1 VVAINEK
8 NLMKKKK
15 GKSTAILDEKNVIS
29 ERKVKEKKAKVKSSF
44 ADISPIVDIT
54 NNDFFEMR
62 SGEYLEI
69 IQIET
74 KDIYSL
80 NSSDLNDDINNLANF
95 YTVFTSDIK
104 IVPLNVPL
112 NLEEQKDHIYRQIKK
127 CKNAVYKALL
137 EDRLKELQVLEQGRT
152 NREYFIFL
160 YADEEKKLLEKL
172 HQAKMLLS
180 RSNAPIELTAEKK
193 INILNQIFNPNTKPL
208 GESE

>member
-1 VVAINEK
+1 MVVINEK
-8 NLMKKKK
+8 NLMKKKN
-15 GKSTAILDEKNVIS
+15 GKSIAILDEKNVVS
-29 ERKVKEKKAKVKSSF
+29 EKKIKKSKVKVKSSF

-80 NSSDLNDDINNLANF
+80 NSSDLNDDVNNLANF
-95 YTVFTSDIK
+95 YTAYTSDIK
-104 IVPLNVPL
+104 KVPLNVPL

-127 CKNAVYKALL
+127 CKNQVYKALL
-137 EDRLKELQVLEQGRT
+137 ENRLEEFQVLEKNRT

-193 INILNQIFNPNTKPL
+193 INILNQMFNPNTKPL

>member
-1 VVAINEK
+1 MVAMNEK
-8 NLMKKKK
+8 NLKKNKR
-15 GKSTAILDEKNVIS
+15 GNSTAILDEKNTVS
-29 ERKVKEKKAKVKSSF
+29 EKKIKEKKKKVKSSF
-44 ADISPIVDIT
+44 AEIAPIVDIT

-80 NSSDLNDDINNLANF
+80 NSNDLNDDVNNIANF
-95 YTVFTSDIK
+95 YTAFTSDIK

-112 NLEEQKDHIYRQIKK
+112 NLEEQKDHIYRQIKR
-127 CKNAVYKALL
+127 CKNIVYKSLL
-137 EDRLKELQVLEQGRT
+137 ESRLKELEVLEKNRT

-180 RSNAPIELTAEKK
+180 RSNPAIELSIEKK
-193 INILNQIFNPNTKPL
+193 TNILNQMFNPNTKPL
-208 GESE
+208 SESE

>member
-1 VVAINEK
+1 MVVINEK
-8 NLMKKKK
+8 KLMKKKK
-15 GKSTAILDEKNVIS
+15 GNSTAILDEKNVIS
-29 ERKVKEKKAKVKSSF
+29 EKKVKDKKAKVKSSF
-44 ADISPIVDIT
+44 GDISPVVDIT

-80 NSSDLNDDINNLANF
+80 NSSDLNDDVSNLSNF
-95 YTVFTSDIK
+95 YTAFTSDIK

-127 CKNAVYKALL
+127 CKNQVYKALL
-137 EDRLKELQVLEQGRT
+137 EERLKELQALEQSRT

-180 RSNAPIELTAEKK
+180 RSNPPVELTVEKK
-193 INILNQIFNPNTKPL
+193 INILFQMFNPNTKPL

>member
-1 VVAINEK
+1 MVVINEK
-8 NLMKKKK
+8 NLMRKKN
-15 GKSTAILDEKNVIS
+15 GKSIAILDEKNVVS
-29 ERKVKEKKAKVKSSF
+29 EKKIKKSKVKVKSSF

-80 NSSDLNDDINNLANF
+80 NSSDLNDDVNNLANF
-95 YTVFTSDIK
+95 YTAYTSDIK
-104 IVPLNVPL
+104 KVPLNVPL

-127 CKNAVYKALL
+127 CKNQVYKALL
-137 EDRLKELQVLEQGRT
+137 ENRLEEFQVLEKNRT

-180 RSNAPIELTAEKK
+180 RSNAPIELTTEKK
-193 INILNQIFNPNTKPL
+193 INILNQMFNPNTKPL

>member
-1 VVAINEK
+1 MVAMNEK
-8 NLMKKKK
+8 YLKKNKK
-15 GKSTAILDEKNVIS
+15 GNSTAILDEKNTVS
-29 ERKVKEKKAKVKSSF
+29 EKKIKEKKKKVKSSF
-44 ADISPIVDIT
+44 AEITPIIDVT

-62 SGEYLEI
+62 SGEYMEI

-80 NSSDLNDDINNLANF
+80 NSNDLNDDVNNIANF
-95 YTVFTSDIK
+95 YTAFTSDIK

-112 NLEEQKDHIYRQIKK
+112 NLEEQKDHIYRQIKR
-127 CKNAVYKALL
+127 CKNIVYKSLL
-137 EDRLKELQVLEQGRT
+137 ESRLKELDVLEDNRT

-180 RSNAPIELTAEKK
+180 RSNPAIELSIEKK
-193 INILNQIFNPNTKPL
+193 TNILNQMFNSNTKPL
-208 GESE
+208 SESE

>member
-1 VVAINEK
+1 MVAMNEK
-8 NLMKKKK
+8 NLKKNKR
-15 GKSTAILDEKNVIS
+15 GNSTAVLDEKNTVS
-29 ERKVKEKKAKVKSSF
+29 EKKIKEKKKKVKSSF
-44 ADISPIVDIT
+44 AEITPIIDVT

-80 NSSDLNDDINNLANF
+80 NSNDLNDDVNNIANF
-95 YTVFTSDIK
+95 YTAFTSDIK

-112 NLEEQKDHIYRQIKK
+112 NLEEQKDHIYRQIKR
-127 CKNAVYKALL
+127 CKNIVYKSLL
-137 EDRLKELQVLEQGRT
+137 ESRLKELEVLEKNRT

-180 RSNAPIELTAEKK
+180 RSNPAIELSIEKK
-193 INILNQIFNPNTKPL
+193 TNILNQMFNPNTKPL
-208 GESE
+208 SESE

>member
-1 VVAINEK
+1 MVVLNEK
-8 NLMKKKK
+8 NLKKNKK
-15 GKSTAILDEKNVIS
+15 GNSTAILDEKNTVS
-29 ERKVKEKKAKVKSSF
+29 EKKIKEKKKKVKSSF
-44 ADISPIVDIT
+44 AEIAPIVDIT

-80 NSSDLNDDINNLANF
+80 NSNDLNDDVNNIANF
-95 YTVFTSDIK
+95 YTAFTSDIK

-112 NLEEQKDHIYRQIKK
+112 NLEEQKEHIYRQIKR
-127 CKNAVYKALL
+127 CKNIVYKSLL
-137 EDRLKELQVLEQGRT
+137 ESRLKELEVLEKNRT

-180 RSNAPIELTAEKK
+180 RSNPAIELSIEKK

-208 GESE
+208 SESE

>member
-1 VVAINEK
+1 MVAMNEK
-8 NLMKKKK
+8 YLKKNKR
-15 GKSTAILDEKNVIS
+15 GNSTAILDEKNTVS
-29 ERKVKEKKAKVKSSF
+29 EKKTKEKKKKVKSSF
-44 ADISPIVDIT
+44 AEITPIVDVT

-62 SGEYLEI
+62 SGEYMEI

-80 NSSDLNDDINNLANF
+80 NSNDLNDDVNNIANF
-95 YTVFTSDIK
+95 YTAFTSDIK

-112 NLEEQKDHIYRQIKK
+112 NLEEQKDHIYRQIKR
-127 CKNAVYKALL
+127 CKNVVYKSLL
-137 EDRLKELQVLEQGRT
+137 ESRLKELDVLEDNRT

-180 RSNAPIELTAEKK
+180 RSNPAIELSIEKK
-193 INILNQIFNPNTKPL
+193 TNILNQMFNSNTKPL
-208 GESE
+208 SESE

>member
-1 VVAINEK
+1 MVAMNEK
-8 NLMKKKK
+8 NLKKNKR
-15 GKSTAILDEKNVIS
+15 GNSTAILDEKNTVS
-29 ERKVKEKKAKVKSSF
+29 EKKIKEKKKKVKSSF
-44 ADISPIVDIT
+44 AEITPIIDVT

-80 NSSDLNDDINNLANF
+80 NSNDLNDDVNNIANF
-95 YTVFTSDIK
+95 YTAFTSDIK

-112 NLEEQKDHIYRQIKK
+112 NLEEQKDHIYRQIKR
-127 CKNAVYKALL
+127 CKNIVYKSLL
-137 EDRLKELQVLEQGRT
+137 ESRLKELEVLEKNRT

-180 RSNAPIELTAEKK
+180 RSNPAIELSIEKK
-193 INILNQIFNPNTKPL
+193 TNILNQMFNPNTKPL
-208 GESE
+208 SESE

>member
-1 VVAINEK
+1 MVAINEK
-8 NLMKKKK
+8 NLKKKK
-15 GKSTAILDEKNVIS
+15 KEKSTAILDEKNVIS

-69 IQIET
+69 VQIET

-80 NSSDLNDDINNLANF
+80 NSSDLNDDVNNLANF
-95 YTVFTSDIK
+95 YTAFTSDIK

>member
-1 VVAINEK
+1 MVVLNEK
-8 NLMKKKK
+8 NLKKNKK
-15 GKSTAILDEKNVIS
+15 GNSTAILDEKNTVS
-29 ERKVKEKKAKVKSSF
+29 EKKIKEKKKKVKSSF
-44 ADISPIVDIT
+44 AEIAPIVDIT

-80 NSSDLNDDINNLANF
+80 NSNDLNDDVNNIANF
-95 YTVFTSDIK
+95 YTAFTSDIK

-112 NLEEQKDHIYRQIKK
+112 NLEEQKEHIYRQIKR
-127 CKNAVYKALL
+127 CKNIVYKSLL
-137 EDRLKELQVLEQGRT
+137 ESRLKELEVLEKNRT

-180 RSNAPIELTAEKK
+180 RSNPAIELSIEKK
-193 INILNQIFNPNTKPL
+193 INILNQMFNPNTKPL
-208 GESE
+208 SESE